1 MNPDARDASRSWSDQ
16 VVGVAA
22 MQGRGAGDFPKQ
34 EREEVGFL
42 SFFFSCLLTASARSG
57 RGRTKM
63 GRDGPRLK
71 HQEVHQ
77 RCGQQSW
84 FVRGS
89 GIWSSDLESW
99 QVFLDGPGQTDGLVR
114 IEDDLESWSFCG
126 FMWQKRRILV
136 ESSVVALRVLSP
148 AIGRPPMS
156 TPTAPPS
163 SHFGFRRPLPVGSP
177 WTEPLCRSL
186 LPCIQQRLTASRLGP
201 PWPLFP
207 LSLTNHGPFQPS
219 RTRESPRPAPPTWT
233 DRRRGNAARH
243 DQGRPTWI
251 DWSPGPGLVRGPSPV
266 RAPLRHAAVVTTVPI
281 PPPVVSHT
289 RWGHPLLPWSPSF
302 VVVFSLFHF
311 SSSPLGGLFPPFRHL
326 EVSLTNTHETI
337 PSVVTLGSRQL
348 VASFFSSFLS
358 FQVDPRPRCRLGR

>member
-1 MNPDARDASRSWSDQ
+1 
-16 VVGVAA
+16 
-22 MQGRGAGDFPKQ
+22 
-34 EREEVGFL
+34 
-42 SFFFSCLLTASARSG
+42 
-57 RGRTKM
+57 
-63 GRDGPRLK
+63 
-71 HQEVHQ
+71 
-77 RCGQQSW
+77 
-84 FVRGS
+84 
-89 GIWSSDLESW
+89 
-99 QVFLDGPGQTDGLVR
+99 
-114 IEDDLESWSFCG
+114 
-126 FMWQKRRILV
+126 
-136 ESSVVALRVLSP
+136 
-148 AIGRPPMS
+148 MS

-163 SHFGFRRPLPVGSP
+163 SHYGFRRPLPVGSP

-186 LPCIQQRLTASRLGP
+186 LLHPTAADSLP
-201 PWPLFP
+201 PWTSLAPFPPLP
-207 LSLTNHGPFQPS
+207 HQS
-219 RTRESPRPAPPTWT
+219 RAIPAIEVHSTRSPAPPTWT

-281 PPPVVSHT
+281 PPPAVSHT

-311 SSSPLGGLFPPFRHL
+311 SSSPLGGLFPPFRHP

>member
-114 IEDDLESWSFCG
+114 IEDDFESWSFCG
-126 FMWQKRRILV
+126 FMWQKEEFL
-136 ESSVVALRVLSP
+136 SRVLSWRFACAEPRNRSHTNEHPHSSSPFFALRFQAASASGLSLDRTPLSVFAPLHPTAADSLPPWTSLAPFSPLPHQSRAIP
-148 AIGRPPMS
+148 AIEVHS
-156 TPTAPPS
+156 T
-163 SHFGFRRPLPVGSP
+163 
-177 WTEPLCRSL
+177 RS
-186 LPCIQQRLTASRLGP
+186 
-201 PWPLFP
+201 
-207 LSLTNHGPFQPS
+207 
-219 RTRESPRPAPPTWT
+219 PAPPTWT

-251 DWSPGPGLVRGPSPV
+251 DWSPGPGLVRGPSP
-266 RAPLRHAAVVTTVPI
+266 L
-281 PPPVVSHT
+281 
-289 RWGHPLLPWSPSF
+289 
-302 VVVFSLFHF
+302 
-311 SSSPLGGLFPPFRHL
+311 
-326 EVSLTNTHETI
+326 
-337 PSVVTLGSRQL
+337 
-348 VASFFSSFLS
+348 
-358 FQVDPRPRCRLGR
+358 